1 MLARSCGRGEEMN
14 PNHLNIIKRRKK
26 YISLHLDCD
35 IRSKAQ
41 TRNKTEIQRKIIEQ
55 MKLFQ
60 KTTLVKEIAVQ
71 IITYTTDKRSP
82 GIDKWIKNIIDIL
95 HKTEYLE
102 NIEDRT
108 FLPFVD
114 DKQIKYL
121 FVQYIYAGESSNTH
135 IDILPFSGFI
145 SDLHKSYEI
154 EGNRRDC
161 SYEYDSSYSDLIAN
175 KDKYMSYLSEEA
187 YNSMLITNLE
197 TEQRQFGNLISINS
211 HFIRTCFPK
220 RGKFTKYLKTIH
232 YDWAEALLKTPIKLK
247 LPGLPRNGSEDKKIA
262 NKYKEQIRNELSNYI
277 SKYSI
282 MKNLQAPIILS
293 VIYRPAKKKI
303 EKDIDNI
310 LLEYIMPIANDILN
324 PPASLYRITEYRDFT
339 STEIVSAPLSKDK
352 NGISIGYEI
361 LRVPQFNDNENGE
374 IFLALRLSS
383 FEDTI
388 IDNAQKIIDE
398 YLEEDG

>member
-1 MLARSCGRGEEMN
+1 MN

-41 TRNKTEIQRKIIEQ
+41 TNNKTEIQRNIIKQ
-55 MKLFQ
+55 MKSFE
-60 KTTLVKEIAVQ
+60 KVTLSQDIAVQ

-102 NIEDRT
+102 NTADKI
-108 FLPFVD
+108 FLPFSD

-121 FVQYIYAGESSNTH
+121 YVQYFYAGKSSRTH

-145 SDLHKSYEI
+145 SDLHKAEEIIGNKRDYSYEH
-154 EGNRRDC
+154 ESN
-161 SYEYDSSYSDLIAN
+161 YSDLITN
-175 KDKYMSYLSEEA
+175 KSRYLSFFSEEA
-187 YNSMLITNLE
+187 YNSMLKTSLE
-197 TEQRQFGNLISINS
+197 TEQRKFGNLISIRS

-220 RGKFTKYLKTIH
+220 RNKLSKSLKSI
-232 YDWAEALLKTPIKLK
+232 YQDWAEMLLKTPIKLK
-247 LPGLPRNGSEDKKIA
+247 LPGLPKNGNEDKEIVK
-262 NKYKEQIRNELSNYI
+262 KYKEQIRIELTNYI
-277 SKYSI
+277 NKYSI
-282 MKNLQAPIILS
+282 MKNLQGPIILS

-310 LLEYIMPIANDILN
+310 LLEYIMPVANDILN
-324 PPASLYRITEYRDFT
+324 PPASLYRITEYEDFIT
-339 STEIVSAPLSKDK
+339 KKTIFSPLAKDK

-361 LRVPQFNDNENGE
+361 LRVPQFNDNKNGE
-374 IFLALRLSS
+374 IYLTFRLSS
-383 FEDTI
+383 NEDSLIDDAQRTI
-388 IDNAQKIIDE
+388 DK
-398 YLEEDG
+398 YLKEDG